1 MEKVCTSC
9 NTEKPLSVFG
19 VRKSGRVGDLIMP
32 CKPCKVI
39 ANRYKRIAN
48 KEHFLHIERKSK
60 FKKQYGITI
69 EQYQEM
75 LTAQGGGCAICGT
88 KTPSNRTK
96 YFAVDHCHT
105 TGKVR
110 GLLCTKCNRGL
121 GLFNDRTDL
130 LKLAT
135 TYLLGA

>member
-1 MEKVCTSC
+1 MRTCTSC
-9 NTEKPLSVFG
+9 NTEKPLADFG

-32 CKPCKVI
+32 CKPCKVQVHRTKRQ
-39 ANRYKRIAN
+39 ANP
-48 KEHFLHIERKSK
+48 EHYLQIERKSK
-60 FKKQYGITI
+60 FKKQYGITL
-69 EQYQEM
+69 EQYDEIF
-75 LTAQGGGCAICGT
+75 TAQGGGCAICSA

-135 TYLLGA
+135 NYLLGV

>member
-1 MEKVCTSC
+1 MRTCTSC
-9 NTEKPLSVFG
+9 HTEKSLADFG
-19 VRKSGRVGDLIMP
+19 VRKSGRIGDVIMP
-32 CKPCKVI
+32 CKPCKVK
-39 ANRYKRIAN
+39 AHRDKRRDN
-48 KEHFLHIERKSK
+48 PEHYLQIERKSK

-69 EQYQEM
+69 EQYDEM
-75 LTAQGGGCAICGT
+75 LAAQGGGCAICSA

-135 TYLLGA
+135 NYLLGA

>member
-9 NTEKPLSVFG
+9 NTEKPLSDFG

-32 CKPCKVI
+32 CKPCKVQ
-39 ANRYKRIAN
+39 AHRTKRRDN
-48 KEHFLHIERKSK
+48 PEHYYEIERKSK

-69 EQYQEM
+69 EQYDEM
-75 LTAQGGGCAICGT
+75 LAAQNGGCAICGE
-88 KTPSNRTK
+88 KTPGGRTK
-96 YFAVDHCHT
+96 NFAVDHCHT

-135 TYLLGA
+135 NYLLGV

>member
-9 NTEKPLSVFG
+9 NIEKVLSEFSKSNTGKFG
-19 VRKSGRVGDLIMP
+19 VTSQ
-32 CKPCKVI
+32 CKPCKVRVHRVQRR
-39 ANRYKRIAN
+39 ANP
-48 KEHFLHIERKSK
+48 EHYLQIERKSK

-69 EQYQEM
+69 EQYDGM
-75 LTAQGGGCAICGT
+75 LDAQGGGCAVCSA

-121 GLFNDRTDL
+121 GLFNDKPDL
-130 LKLAT
+130 LKSAVN
-135 TYLLGA
+135 YLLGG